1 MDYFLFSENNIFT
14 AYYTQMGILFAYFLL
29 LNAIA
34 FAVAGYDKYRAVNN
48 KFRIPEKTLFTL
60 AFFGGSVGLLLAMMI
75 FRHKISKASF
85 LLKFSVIIIVQLALL
100 FGFDKF
106 QA

>member
-1 MDYFLFSENNIFT
+1 MIFYLITINIVAFS
-14 AYYTQMGILFAYFLL
+14 
-29 LNAIA
+29 
-34 FAVAGYDKYRAVNN
+34 VAGYDKYRAVNN
-48 KFRIPEKTLFTL
+48 KFRIPEKTLFTI
-60 AFFGGSVGLLLAMMI
+60 AFIGGSVGLLLAMLI

>member
-1 MDYFLFSENNIFT
+1 
-14 AYYTQMGILFAYFLL
+14 MGILFAYFLL

-34 FAVAGYDKYRAVNN
+34 FAVAGYDKRRAVNN
-48 KFRIPEKTLFTL
+48 KFRIPEKTLFTI
-60 AFFGGSVGLLLAMMI
+60 AFIGGSVGLLLAMLI
-75 FRHKISKASF
+75 FRHKISKTSF